1 MIRVSSLAM
10 HTMSLANLQL
20 VQSRMAEQSIAIS
33 SGKVAQRYSGVGLD
47 AGRLVN
53 LESLQHELD
62 QFVRNNNLVDD
73 RLQAMET
80 ATSNLFDIATEIRTK
95 LVQALNAG
103 NAEVMPL
110 NQIAQSLLEQV
121 ASLLNTEHNG
131 RRLFG
136 GSVTNVAPV
145 DLNAAGFN
153 PPPAVPSAA
162 DTLYYQG
169 DATKLSTRADD
180 NLTVTYG
187 VTADEAG
194 FEQLIRTLHIAANVT
209 TSPVPNM
216 GMINEALRVAEQ
228 AIENLP
234 TILSKIGAS
243 RASLDGANKSHDER
257 MLYAQETIS
266 DIENVDI
273 TKAITLISADQITLE
288 ASFATLAQISRVSL
302 LDFL

>member
-33 SGKVAQRYSGVGLD
+33 TGKVAQRYSGVGLD

-53 LESLQHELD
+53 LESLQQELD
-62 QFVRNNNLVDD
+62 QFVKNNNLVDN
-73 RLQAMET
+73 RLQAMES
-80 ATSNLFDIATEIRTK
+80 ATSGMFDIATEIRIQ

-121 ASLLNTEHNG
+121 ASLLNTEYNG

-153 PPPAVPSAA
+153 PPPAIPSAA

-169 DATKLSTRADD
+169 DTTKLSTRADD

-209 TSPVPNM
+209 TSPVPNLN
-216 GMINEALRVAEQ
+216 MINEALRVAEQ

-234 TILSKIGAS
+234 TILGKIGAS
-243 RASLDGANKSHDER
+243 RATLEGANSSHGER
-257 MLYAQETIS
+257 LLYTQETIG